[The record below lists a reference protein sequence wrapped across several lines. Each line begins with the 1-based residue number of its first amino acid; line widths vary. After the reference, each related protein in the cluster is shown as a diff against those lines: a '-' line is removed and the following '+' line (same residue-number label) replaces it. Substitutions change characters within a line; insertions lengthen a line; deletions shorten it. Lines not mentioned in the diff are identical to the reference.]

1 MKSDASISSKTSR
14 AESEAGARPRSRKGG
29 GWKKLIPYLIVA
41 GLVGAIAMG
50 LMPKAIEVETAQ
62 VNTGPLTVVVLEEGK
77 TRIRHRH
84 VISPPVFGLL
94 KRIELR
100 AGDRIEAGKTV
111 LAVIQAEPASFLN
124 PRAKAESEARLKAA
138 EASRMRSESD
148 LERARAALDLA
159 KKDRSRAEV
168 LKNKGAISAKEW
180 DAMDSNFTVLGR
192 ELRTAE
198 FAMQVAA
205 FEVTQAEAALQQAQG
220 STGMA
225 ASEPLKIVAPVS
237 GFVLNVMEENSRI
250 VAAGTVIMEVGDPND
265 LEAEIE
271 LLSSD
276 AVGVRPGAEVSIEQW
291 GGEKPLR
298 GTVNVVEP
306 GAYTKVSALGVEEQ
320 RVKVRVNFTDPL
332 PAGQPLGD
340 RFRVEARIIT
350 WSEPHVLQVP
360 TGALFRRGGDWM
372 TFLMESGHA
381 RATKVQ
387 IAHNNGTAAEVRSGL
402 NQGQTVILHP
412 PDSLTEGTSVRAR

>member
-1 MKSDASISSKTSR
+1 MPPAT
-14 AESEAGARPRSRKGG
+14 ARPRVRKGG
-29 GWKKLIPYLIVA
+29 GWRKWIPYLIGLALLAAIVA
-41 GLVGAIAMG
+41 G
-50 LMPKAIEVETAQ
+50 LMPKAIEVETARIT
-62 VNTGPLTVVVLEEGK
+62 TGPLTVSILEEGK

-84 VISPPVFGLL
+84 VISPPVFGFL

-100 AGDRIEAGKTV
+100 AGDPIEAGKTV
-111 LAVIQAEPASFLN
+111 LAHIQAEPASFLN
-124 PRAKAESEARLKAA
+124 PRAKAEAEARLKAA
-138 EASRMRSESD
+138 QASRMRSESD

-159 KKDRSRAEV
+159 KKERARAEV
-168 LKNKGAISAKEW
+168 LKSKGAISAKEW
-180 DAMDSNFTVLGR
+180 DAMDNQFTLLSR

-198 FAMQVAA
+198 FAMQVAS

-220 STGMA
+220 SGA
-225 ASEPLKIVAPVS
+225 ESSEPLKIVAPVT
-237 GFVLNVMEENSRI
+237 GFVLNVMEENARI
-250 VAAGTVIMEVGDPND
+250 VAAGTPIMEVGDPND

-291 GGEKPLR
+291 GGDKPLR
-298 GTVNVVEP
+298 GSVAVVEP

-320 RVKVRVNFTDPL
+320 RVKVRVNFADAL
-332 PAGQPLGD
+332 PSSQPLGD

-350 WSEPHVLQVP
+350 WNQAQVLQVP

-372 TFLMESGHA
+372 TFIVEGGHA
-381 RATKVQ
+381 RSVKVQ

-412 PDSLTEGTSVRAR
+412 PDSLVEGAAVKPR